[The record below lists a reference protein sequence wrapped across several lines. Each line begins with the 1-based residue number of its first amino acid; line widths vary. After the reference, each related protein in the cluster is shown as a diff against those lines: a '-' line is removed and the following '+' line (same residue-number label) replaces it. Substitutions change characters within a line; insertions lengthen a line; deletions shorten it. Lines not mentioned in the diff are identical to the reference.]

1 MPDTIQTN
9 AVATVLVVLTILVD
23 SNDIKVT
30 VSKMRMFLIPIAFA
44 RRERK
49 NRNTKKPAEMRSFGR
64 GLLRTYSSQKTLL
77 CRYYRKSS
85 GQDFVV

>member
-1 MPDTIQTN
+1 MTPIYCSYCMPDTIQTN

-49 NRNTKKPAEMRSFGR
+49 KEKYEETS
-64 GLLRTYSSQKTLL
+64 
-77 CRYYRKSS
+77 
-85 GQDFVV
+85 